1 MHLSLQKILASSG
14 LLTSVQ
20 QQSYLAPSCHSEVD
34 AISKLD
40 EPHFG
45 YQGPGVYHLL
55 SVVDRFQLSLGSE
68 SSDDG
73 VPAVVWYAF
82 LTLFVFVYI
91 TQFLMKSLV

>member
-20 QQSYLAPSCHSEVD
+20 QSYLAPSCHSEVD
-34 AISKLD
+34 AILKPD

-45 YQGPGVYHLL
+45 YQGPGVYHLV

-68 SSDDG
+68 GSSDG
-73 VPAVVWYAF
+73 VPAVVWYA
-82 LTLFVFVYI
+82 LNLNFVRLRLH
-91 TQFLMKSLV
+91 TQFLTKEF